1 MISNDNSSLNTFALD
16 NGADNNKRGDWL
28 ATCVRDDD
36 THKTTATVQVVVWFK
51 GLDANMIS
59 NNLNSISSISTT
71 MTFYARESA
80 SK

>member
-1 MISNDNSSLNTFALD
+1 MISNDNTSLNTLALD

-36 THKTTATVQVVVWFK
+36 THKAAATVQVVVWCE

-59 NNLNSISSISTT
+59 DNLNAISSITT
-71 MTFYARESA
+71 EMKFYARTSA

>member
-1 MISNDNSSLNTFALD
+1 MISNGNTFLNTLALD
-16 NGADNNKRGDWL
+16 NGTDNNKRGDWL
-28 ATCVRDDD
+28 EKCVKDDK
-36 THKTTATVQVVVWFK
+36 THKTTATVQDVVWFK